1 MEQIKQ
7 RPSPR
12 LTESTSGKGRVGFLW
27 RRNLDKNIIVLEE
40 LGNDR
45 IIILKVNLSLH
56 NTMFIVAVYL
66 PTSKESINILKAYLG
81 TLDEIL
87 CSLEHDGTVM
97 VVGDFNAH
105 IGNLGRPRCLNKING
120 QGTYL
125 YERLEK
131 YYFVSINSQSFCQGP
146 ISYSGSYCREGLQ
159 LQLVVPSSNFLHC

>member
-1 MEQIKQ
+1 MGQIKQ
-7 RPSPR
+7 RHSPR
-12 LTESTSGKGRVGFLW
+12 LTAIVVGKGTCWFSLET
-27 RRNLDKNIIVLEE
+27 NLDKNITVLQE